1 VSVSV
6 DFNSVHSLFL
16 QQPINL
22 IMRNFLL
29 LTCLTLFSLTAN
41 AQCNDFFPIKNGTE
55 WTFEN
60 YNAKGKATG
69 KNHQKVTAFT
79 PAGSGFTATINS
91 IMYNEKGK
99 EQAKGDLI
107 VSCENG
113 VITMD
118 MRKFIPEEQYKAF
131 GSTEVKVES
140 ENLQFPAKLSVGQS
154 LKDGSITITSV
165 GSQLPMNMDV
175 TISERTVEAKETIT
189 TPAGTFDCYK
199 IKSKMHIKNQVGI
212 TMNFDFSAIE
222 WLAPNGGMIKS
233 ESYNKNGKLVGSTLL
248 IEKK

>member
-1 VSVSV
+1 MSAILNPLHWAI
-6 DFNSVHSLFL
+6 FTQL
-16 QQPINL
+16 INL
-22 IMRNFLL
+22 IMKNFLL
-29 LTCLTLFSLTAN
+29 ITCLTLFSLTLN
-41 AQCNDFFPIKNGTE
+41 AQCNNFFPIKNGTE

-60 YNAKGKATG
+60 YNAKGKPTG
-69 KNHQKVTAFT
+69 KNHQKVTAFIPSST
-79 PAGSGFTATINS
+79 GFTATINS

-99 EQAKGDLI
+99 ELSKGDLG

-131 GSTEVKVES
+131 GATEVKVES
-140 ENLQFPAKLSVGQS
+140 ENLQFPAKLSAGQV
-154 LKDGSITITSV
+154 LPDGEITITAV
-165 GSQLPMNMDV
+165 GSQIPMTMDV
-175 TISERTVEAKETIT
+175 TIRERTVEAKESIT
-189 TPAGTFDCYK
+189 TPAGTFECYK

-233 ESYNKNGKLVGSTLL
+233 ESYNKNGKLVGSTIL